1 MSLAALSNVTPI
13 RPNLE
18 AVEAPGWE
26 LRSNRMENQKT
37 GYVPL
42 YRSVLKQSWAKDVF
56 LRTLWENLLL
66 MAARLPYTAN
76 FKGLEWDLKPGQL
89 VTTADDL
96 ALQLCDRKG
105 KPSSRQAVERMLA
118 FFVREGMISTESTH
132 RKGRIVTINN
142 YSEYAQKASDFVILP
157 GHNGEH
163 SNGHNTGHNEASNGA
178 AFGVDAGHNG
188 EHCREHNTGHHEQE
202 YNNKN
207 INNNTSEN
215 SNELSDT
222 APKKSLPVVRPGSA
236 VQSPNGQKW
245 GTADDLRAAQ
255 WMFAKVQ
262 EVAPATAT
270 PNWAGWANDIRLARN
285 ALNVTHREI
294 CEVFAWA
301 NADHFWQTNILSPAK
316 LRQKW
321 ATLTAQMVQPS
332 RQRQQQQQQE
342 PAPHW
347 NSAEAW
353 EEFI

>member
-42 YRSVLKQSWAKDVF
+42 YRSILKQSWAKDVF
-56 LRTLWENLLL
+56 LRTLWDNLLL
-66 MAARLPYTAN
+66 MAARQPYTAN
-76 FKGLEWDLKPGQL
+76 FKGLEWDLNPGQL
-89 VTTADDL
+89 VTTAADL
-96 ALQLCDRKG
+96 GLQLCDRKG
-105 KPSSRQAVERMLA
+105 KPASRDAVERMLA
-118 FFVREGMISTESTH
+118 VFVREEMITIAGEQK
-132 RKGRIVTINN
+132 KGRVITVNN
-142 YSEYAQKASDFVILP
+142 YTEYAQNLSDFGNLP
-157 GHNGEH
+157 AQITAHKTAQMPAHG
-163 SNGHNTGHNEASNGA
+163 EASNGA
-178 AFGVDAGHNG
+178 GCEGVPAQMAA
-188 EHCREHNTGHHEQE
+188 HCPAQITAHHEQE
-202 YNNKN
+202 CNNKN
-207 INNNTSEN
+207 INNTSEN

-222 APKKSLPVVRPGSA
+222 TPKKSLPVVRPGSA

-245 GTADDLRAAQ
+245 GTDDDLRAAK
-255 WMFAKVQ
+255 WIYGKVQ
-262 EVAPATAT
+262 EVAPATAE
-270 PNWAGWANDIRLARN
+270 PNWASWANDIRLTRN

-301 NADHFWQTNILSPAK
+301 NADHFWDTNILSPAK

-321 ATLTAQMVQPS
+321 PRLTAEMVKPS